1 MAMSKVHI
9 KIYEIKSRPCT
20 YCRIMRTYFEN
31 WEATSRDEV
40 IVEEFDAE
48 AHPEELE
55 QLGARSAPVYVI
67 KRGRRESVVYGNNP
81 DVLVDALSGVD
92 GVWDF

>member
-1 MAMSKVHI
+1 MSKVHI

-48 AHPEELE
+48 AYPEELE

>member
-1 MAMSKVHI
+1 MSKVHV

-20 YCRIMRTYFEN
+20 YCRAMRAPFES
-31 WEATSRDEV
+31 WKATTRDTV
-40 IVEEFDAE
+40 TVEEFDAE
-48 AHPEELE
+48 EHPEALAE
-55 QLGARSAPVYVI
+55 LGARSAPVYVI
-67 KRGRRESVVYGNNP
+67 KRGRTEAVVYGNNP

>member
-1 MAMSKVHI
+1 MSKVHV

-20 YCRIMRTYFEN
+20 YCKVMRAYFEK
-31 WEATSRDEV
+31 WKDTTRDV
-40 IVEEFDAE
+40 VTVEELDAE

-55 QLGARSAPVYVI
+55 LLGARSAPVYVI
-67 KRGRRESVVYGNNP
+67 QRGRRESIVYGNNP
-81 DVLVDALSGVD
+81 DVLVDALRGVD